1 MTLVSFTQGQYTAQN
16 IPGARLIKLQSGG
29 HFLMGHH
36 EKVRSEVV
44 EFLKQHT
51 RAEAEKLGAISP
63 LLLQL

>member
-1 MTLVSFTQGQYTAQN
+1 
-16 IPGARLIKLQSGG
+16 
-29 HFLMGHH
+29 MGHH